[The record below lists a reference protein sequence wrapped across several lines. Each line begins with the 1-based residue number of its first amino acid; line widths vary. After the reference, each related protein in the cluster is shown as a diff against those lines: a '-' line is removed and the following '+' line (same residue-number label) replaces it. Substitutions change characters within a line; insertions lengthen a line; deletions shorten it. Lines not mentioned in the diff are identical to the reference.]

1 MNFQN
6 YARKGESFVREIA
19 RELGCAEDMNK
30 AGRIMRSTFHV
41 LRNQTSPEE
50 SMQLISQLPMMIKA
64 VYVDGWSLGKSVNR
78 VRHVDDF
85 LAKVRE
91 ADRDFSEDD
100 LFCDADALA
109 AVKAVFRVVRS
120 HVSEGEIEDLRRTL
134 PGELRCLLEE

>member
-6 YARKGESFVREIA
+6 YAQKGESFVREIA
-19 RELGCAEDMNK
+19 KELGCPKDINK
-30 AGRIMRSTFHV
+30 AGRIMRSTFQV

-64 VYVDGWSLGKSVNR
+64 IYVDGWSIGKSGNR

-91 ADRDFSEDD
+91 ADRDFSDDD
-100 LFCDADALA
+100 LFSDTDALA
-109 AVKAVFRVVRS
+109 AVKAVVRVVRS

-134 PGELRCLLEE
+134 PEELRCLLE